1 MVVHD
6 VYGVY
11 FGDILL
17 GVDPKGLPGGA
28 PVGQD
33 GRVALGARAGGQ
45 VHLGSWVRTEDR
57 GQSTGHRYSAGKQ
70 CNYSF

>member
-33 GRVALGARAGGQ
+33 GRVALGTRARGQ

-57 GQSTGHRYSAGKQ
+57 TESCSAGKQ
-70 CNYSF
+70 SNKPVQ